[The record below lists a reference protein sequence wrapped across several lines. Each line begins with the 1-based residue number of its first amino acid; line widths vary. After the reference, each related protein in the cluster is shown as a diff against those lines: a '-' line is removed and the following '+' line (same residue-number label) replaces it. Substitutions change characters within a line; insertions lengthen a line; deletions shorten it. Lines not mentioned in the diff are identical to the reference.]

1 MAVTDEFTGEYAQP
15 IEEAPKKKRGR
26 AKGQPIVKR
35 APLSAEA
42 FQNVRVVTEDEKGKL
57 KKRRE
62 ERGEQQEAIDE
73 IVRENYKQWRDDSG
87 QTLNWADMPVI
98 AWVVPRSDYEN
109 LIFMLNKALRLEGRK
124 MVWGTLIGYNSA
136 EEECPVNEAVNV
148 LVSFCVIA
156 KPPKKVRSV
165 SPSPSSD

>member
-1 MAVTDEFTGEYAQP
+1 MAVTDEFTGEYVP
-15 IEEAPKKKRGR
+15 PTEEAPKKKRGR

-73 IVRENYKQWRDDSG
+73 IVRENYKQWRDDAG
-87 QTLNWADMPVI
+87 MTLNWADMPVI

-124 MVWGTLIGYNSA
+124 MVWGTLIGYNA
-136 EEECPVNEAVNV
+136 EDSECPVNEAVSV

-156 KPPKKVRSV
+156 RPPKKARK
-165 SPSPSSD
+165 PTESDSD